1 MQYTLQRHTRSANE
15 YLAVNNPFD
24 KQADA
29 AGEPPLLSVSQLN
42 RQVKSLLES
51 QFGFVWVEGEI
62 SNFAA
67 PSSGH
72 WYFSLKDGNAQVR
85 CAMFRN
91 RNARVRFSPGNGD
104 AIKMRCRVSLY
115 EGRGEFQLIVE
126 HMEPAGSGALQLAF
140 EKLKAKLLAE
150 GLFDED
156 RKQPIPDEIQHL
168 GVITSPTGAAIHD
181 ILSVLARRAPSVE
194 VALLPVAVQG
204 DDAAGQIAAAIQW
217 ANHWHNEGKITLD
230 ALIVGR
236 GGGSLEDLWA
246 FNEEAV
252 ARAIAASDLPIISA
266 VGHEVD
272 FSIADMVADLR
283 APTPSAA
290 AELASED
297 EAETL
302 MLLQSVEQELA
313 NIMQRKLRT
322 LAQSLNQ
329 ARLRL
334 KHPGA
339 RLREKAQRLDDIE
352 ARLLQG
358 QRHRLAREQ
367 SRLAVIESRLKSHSP
382 VASIQHLRST
392 LRQNRTALEQQIRKR
407 LRSAGQRIELGTKL
421 LDSLSPTGILKRGYA
436 ILSDVQGNIVRDTAG
451 LAVGDEL
458 EAQLAQGKLGLSVK
472 RVD

>member
-1 MQYTLQRHTRSANE
+1 M
-15 YLAVNNPFD
+15 NNPFD
-24 KQADA
+24 QFSDTTE
-29 AGEPPLLSVSQLN
+29 EPPLLSVSQLN

-51 QFGFVWVEGEI
+51 HFGFVWVEGEI

-91 RNARVRFSPGNGD
+91 RNSRVRFSPGNGD
-104 AIKMRCRVSLY
+104 AVKLRCRVSLY
-115 EGRGEFQLIVE
+115 EGRGEFQLIAE

-156 RKQPIPDEIQHL
+156 RKLPIPDDIQHL
-168 GVITSPTGAAIHD
+168 GIITSPTGAAIHD

-194 VALLPVAVQG
+194 VSLLPVAVQG
-204 DDAAGQIAAAIQW
+204 DDAARQIVAAIEW
-217 ANHWHNEGKITLD
+217 ANHWHREGKVSLD

-246 FNEEAV
+246 FNEEIV
-252 ARAIAASDLPIISA
+252 ARAIAASELPIISA

-302 MLLQSVEQELA
+302 MLLQNVEQELA
-313 NIMQRKLRT
+313 NILQRKLKT
-322 LAQSLNQ
+322 LNQ
-329 ARLRL
+329 ALTNVRLRL

-339 RLREKAQRLDDIE
+339 MLREKAQRLDDIE
-352 ARLLQG
+352 IRLVQS
-358 QRHRLAREQ
+358 QRHRLARQ
-367 SRLAVIESRLKSHSP
+367 NGQLAVIESRIKLRSP
-382 VASIQHLRST
+382 AANLHRASST
-392 LRQNRTALEQQIRKR
+392 LRQNRHTLEQQMLQR
-407 LRSAGQRIELGTKL
+407 LQSAQRNLESNTKL
-421 LDSLSPTGILKRGYA
+421 LASLSPTGILKRGYA
-436 ILSDVQGNIVRDTAG
+436 ILSDAEGNIVRDATA

-458 EAQLAQGKLGLSVK
+458 EAQLAHGKLGLNVK

>member
-1 MQYTLQRHTRSANE
+1 M
-15 YLAVNNPFD
+15 NNPFD
-24 KQADA
+24 QLSDSASD
-29 AGEPPLLSVSQLN
+29 EPPLLSVSQLN

-91 RNARVRFSPGNGD
+91 RNARVRFQPSNGD
-104 AIKMRCRVSLY
+104 AIKLRCRVSLY

-156 RKQPIPDEIQHL
+156 RKQPIPDEIEHL

-181 ILSVLARRAPSVE
+181 ILSVLERRAPSVA
-194 VALLPVAVQG
+194 VSLLPVAVQG
-204 DDAAGQIAAAIQW
+204 ADAAGEIAAAIEW
-217 ANHWHNEGKITLD
+217 ANRWHADGKINLD
-230 ALIVGR
+230 ALLVGR

-246 FNEEAV
+246 FNEEIV

-290 AELASED
+290 AELATDD

-302 MLLQSVEQELA
+302 ALLVSVERELG
-313 NIMQRKLRT
+313 NIMQRKLKT
-322 LAQSLNQ
+322 LTQ
-329 ARLRL
+329 ALRNTRLRL

-339 RLREKAQRLDDIE
+339 MLREKAQRLDDIE
-352 ARLLQG
+352 GRLIQI
-358 QRHRLAREQ
+358 QRHRLARDKARTQ
-367 SRLAVIESRLKSHSP
+367 LIESQLLSRSP
-382 VASIQHLRST
+382 TGRIQLLDAS
-392 LRQNRTALEQQIRKR
+392 LRQRKHALDQKIQKRMHDTRKR
-407 LRSAGQRIELGTKL
+407 LELGEKL

-436 ILSDVQGNIVRDTAG
+436 ILSNEQGNIVRSTND
-451 LAVGDEL
+451 LSVGDTL
-458 EAQLAQGKLGLSVK
+458 EAQLAQGKVGLNVK

>member
-1 MQYTLQRHTRSANE
+1 M
-15 YLAVNNPFD
+15 NNPFD
-24 KQADA
+24 QLSNTTE
-29 AGEPPLLSVSQLN
+29 EPPLLSVSQLN

-51 QFGFVWVEGEI
+51 HFGFVWVEGEI

-72 WYFSLKDGNAQVR
+72 WYFSLKDGSAQVR

-91 RNARVRFSPGNGD
+91 RNSRVRFSPGNGD
-104 AIKMRCRVSLY
+104 AVKLRCRVSLY
-115 EGRGEFQLIVE
+115 EGRGEFQLIAE

-156 RKQPIPDEIQHL
+156 RKLPIPDDIQHL
-168 GVITSPTGAAIHD
+168 GIITSPTGAAIHD

-194 VALLPVAVQG
+194 VSLLPVAVQG
-204 DDAAGQIAAAIQW
+204 DDAARQIVAAIEW
-217 ANHWHNEGKITLD
+217 ANHWHREGKVSLD

-246 FNEEAV
+246 FNEEIV
-252 ARAIAASDLPIISA
+252 ARAIAASELPIISA

-313 NIMQRKLRT
+313 NILQRKLKT
-322 LAQSLNQ
+322 LNQ
-329 ARLRL
+329 ALTNVRLRL

-339 RLREKAQRLDDIE
+339 MLREKAQRLDDIE
-352 ARLLQG
+352 IRLVQS
-358 QRHRLAREQ
+358 QRHRLARQ
-367 SRLAVIESRLKSHSP
+367 NGQLAVLESRIKLRSP
-382 VASIQHLRST
+382 AANLHRASST
-392 LRQNRTALEQQIRKR
+392 LRQNRHILEQQMLQR
-407 LRSAGQRIELGTKL
+407 LQSAQRNLESNIKL
-421 LDSLSPTGILKRGYA
+421 LASLSPTGILKRGYA
-436 ILSDVQGNIVRDTAG
+436 ILSDAEGNIVRDATA
-451 LAVGDEL
+451 LAVGDAL
-458 EAQLAQGKLGLSVK
+458 EAQLAHGKLGLNVK